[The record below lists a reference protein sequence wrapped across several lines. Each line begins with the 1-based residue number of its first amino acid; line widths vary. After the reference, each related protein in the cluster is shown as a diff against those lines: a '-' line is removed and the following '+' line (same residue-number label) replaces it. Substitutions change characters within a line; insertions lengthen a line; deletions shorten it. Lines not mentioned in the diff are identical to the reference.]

1 MDENGNPVI
10 VYHARD
16 WDDSYPGATG
26 DNKYGLTD
34 PGRHAYANSVHFG
47 ADGFPVFNMTPEQIL
62 SDDLRQITMNI
73 QVKGEKEEPIFTA
86 APSSKPESPVVI
98 PPQDTGEPTDPGK
111 AKKGKVYTIGKNK
124 YRVRNVTRKQVSF
137 VGLKKKS
144 SKSLTIPSS
153 VKIGG
158 KVYYVT
164 EIEKKACINCKNLR
178 RITIQCKKLQKI
190 GAKAFKGI
198 SKKAVVKVPKTKY
211 KKYKKLLRGKGL
223 PEKAKIS

>member
-1 MDENGNPVI
+1 M
-10 VYHARD
+10 YHARD
-16 WDDSYPGATG
+16 WDDSYPGTTG

-62 SDDLRQITMNI
+62 SDDLRQ
-73 QVKGEKEEPIFTA
+73 K
-86 APSSKPESPVVI
+86 
-98 PPQDTGEPTDPGK
+98 DTGEPTDPGK

-124 YRVRNVTRKQVSF
+124 YRVRNVTQKQVSF